1 MSYLKKIKSDFE
13 KELKMNTYIL
23 KTVDGGK
30 FKIKAKGLI
39 ELIKEINLIFID
51 ELQYEIED
59 FISLTDK
66 NFNEVELTEN
76 EETWDSLAE
85 QGHSPQMIESIL
97 ADRESDNE

>member
-1 MSYLKKIKSDFE
+1 MADGLKISFRDK
-13 KELKMNTYIL
+13 
-23 KTVDGGK
+23 
-30 FKIKAKGLI
+30 I

-85 QGHSPQMIESIL
+85 QGHSPLMIESIL
-97 ADRESDNE
+97 AKQETEDD

>member
-1 MSYLKKIKSDFE
+1 MSYLEKIMSDLE
-13 KELKMNTYIL
+13 KESKINTYIL

-59 FISLTDK
+59 FISLTK
-66 NFNEVELTEN
+66 EN
-76 EETWDSLAE
+76 EDE
-85 QGHSPQMIESIL
+85 
-97 ADRESDNE
+97 